1 MSKLAKAIPAAV
13 LISTALLASPSASS
27 AATQVGQTVD
37 PSSSFCSQNTTWLQ
51 STSPSNQY
59 VVPTDG
65 VITSWSF
72 LGGSIAPSQLKLKV
86 GHVGTTSLTIVGES
100 APENPAANSLNTFSA
115 RVPVHALDVIGFY
128 WPSPSARCANT
139 SAPGYTE
146 VFTNGDIL
154 PGATGS
160 PIQPEANVQLD
171 ISALLE
177 PDADHDGFG
186 DQTQDQCPTNAATQG
201 PCPVTHKKKKCK
213 KHKKHH
219 SAAVAKKK
227 CKKKKHH

>member
-100 APENPAANSLNTFSA
+100 APQTPAANSLNTFST
-115 RVPVHALDVIGFY
+115 RISVHALDVIGFY
-128 WPSPSARCANT
+128 WPSPNARCANT

-213 KHKKHH
+213 KHKKHR
-219 SAAVAKKK
+219 SAESAKKKK
-227 CKKKKHH
+227 CKKKHH